1 MNFLKIILIGIVVV
15 FLAFTS
21 LALVGVAISLLRSLF
36 WLAVIGLGAMILWKM
51 FSPQGAKQVE
61 DVEPQDKLQNN
72 ELTLDEYKRKLEAQL
87 KQDSDA
93 SRR

>member
-36 WLAVIGLGAMILWKM
+36 WLLVIGLAAVVLWKM
-51 FSPQGAKQVE
+51 FGPQNDERVEEAK
-61 DVEPQDKLQNN
+61 PQSKLQNT
-72 ELTLDEYKRKLEAQL
+72 ELTLEEYKRKLETEL
-87 KQDSDA
+87 RKGSE
-93 SRR
+93 R

>member
-36 WLAVIGLGAMILWKM
+36 WLFVIGLAALLLWKM
-51 FSPQGAKQVE
+51 FGPQDARRVE
-61 DVEPQDKLQNN
+61 DAEPQNKLQNT
-72 ELTLDEYKRKLEAQL
+72 ELTLEEYKRKLEAEL
-87 KQDSDA
+87 RKGSA
-93 SRR
+93 K

>member
-36 WLAVIGLGAMILWKM
+36 WLFVIGLAALLLWKM
-51 FSPQGAKQVE
+51 FGPKDARQVE
-61 DVEPQDKLQNN
+61 EAEPLNKLQNT
-72 ELTLDEYKRKLEAQL
+72 ELTLEEYKRKLEAEL
-87 KQDSDA
+87 RKGSA
-93 SRR
+93 K